1 MFYARL
7 DQLCRESGTSVAA
20 VAENV
25 LHVSSGAPTFWK
37 KGASPKAAIVAI
49 AARHFGVSADFL
61 LGLTTEK
68 RALDNARSLDEDE
81 SRLVDALRSAPEAVR
96 QAVFGM
102 ASSALE
108 SERPAPGDP
117 SQANDPASWHLS
129 QTNNPTPR
137 NLSLA
142 DGPASVEPA
151 HAPRRA
157 EIRPFPPPKAQPK
170 KPARAYKGVEGRA
183 AAGPPI
189 TAVPEDE
196 RRILVPVKYTG
207 EQYFIVQAEGDSMLG
222 ILNDG
227 DYCVFNKRGV
237 FDSGHIALVQV
248 DGPTDQPDATIKRV
262 YRRPGNKV
270 ELRSENPK
278 YLPMLYPAEEVV
290 LMGELV
296 AVLPQNETT

>member
-7 DQLCRESGTSVAA
+7 VELCKESGTSVAA
-20 VAENV
+20 VAEDV

-37 KGASPKAAIVAI
+37 RGASPKAAIVAI

-68 RALDNARSLDEDE
+68 RALDSARSLDEDE
-81 SRLVDALRSAPEAVR
+81 SRLVDALRTAPETVR
-96 QAVFGM
+96 QAVLGM
-102 ASSALE
+102 AASALE
-108 SERPAPGDP
+108 SESLTPGDP
-117 SQANDPASWHLS
+117 SQANA
-129 QTNNPTPR
+129 PTPR
-137 NLSLA
+137 GLSLA
-142 DGPASVEPA
+142 DGPALGEPA

-157 EIRPFPPPKAQPK
+157 EIRPFPPAKVQPK

-237 FDSGHIALVQV
+237 FDNGHIALVQV

-296 AVLPQNETT
+296 AVLPQNETP

>member
-7 DQLCRESGTSVAA
+7 VELCKEAGTSVAA
-20 VAENV
+20 VAEDV

-37 KGASPKAAIVAI
+37 KGASPKASIVMI
-49 AARHFGVSADFL
+49 AARHFGVSADYL
-61 LGLTTEK
+61 LGLTSEK
-68 RALDNARSLDEDE
+68 RTLNSARSLDEDE
-81 SRLVDALRSAPEAVR
+81 SRLVDALRAAPDSIR
-96 QAVFGM
+96 QAVLGM

-108 SERPAPGDP
+108 SQNPAPMD
-117 SQANDPASWHLS
+117 SLKASGLS
-129 QTNNPTPR
+129 
-137 NLSLA
+137 SA
-142 DGPASVEPA
+142 DSAS
-151 HAPRRA
+151 RRSS
-157 EIRPFPPPKAQPK
+157 IRPFPPIKIQPQK
-170 KPARAYKGVEGRA
+170 SSRAWKGVEGRA

-196 RRILVPVKYTG
+196 RRILVPVKFTG

-222 ILNDG
+222 IVNDG
-227 DYCVFNKRGV
+227 DYCVFNKHGT
-237 FDSGHIALVQV
+237 FDNGRIALVQV

-262 YRRPGNKV
+262 YRRPGDKV

-278 YLPMLYPAEEVV
+278 YLPMFYPAEEVV

>member
-7 DQLCRESGTSVAA
+7 VELCKEAGTSVAA
-20 VAENV
+20 VAEDV

-37 KGASPKAAIVAI
+37 KGASPKASIVAI
-49 AARHFGVSADFL
+49 AARHFGVSADYL
-61 LGLTTEK
+61 LGLTSEK
-68 RALDNARSLDEDE
+68 RTLNSARSLDEDE
-81 SRLVDALRSAPEAVR
+81 SRLVDALRAAPDSIR
-96 QAVFGM
+96 QAVLGM

-108 SERPAPGDP
+108 SQTPAPMDSLKAGGLSSAD
-117 SQANDPASWHLS
+117 SAS
-129 QTNNPTPR
+129 
-137 NLSLA
+137 
-142 DGPASVEPA
+142 
-151 HAPRRA
+151 RRSS
-157 EIRPFPPPKAQPK
+157 IRPFPPAKIQPQK
-170 KPARAYKGVEGRA
+170 SSRAWKSVEGRA

-196 RRILVPVKYTG
+196 RRILVPVKFTG

-222 ILNDG
+222 IVNDG
-227 DYCVFNKRGV
+227 DYCVFNKHGT
-237 FDSGHIALVQV
+237 FDNGRIALVQV

-262 YRRPGNKV
+262 YRRPGDKV

-278 YLPMLYPAEEVV
+278 YLPMFYPAEEVV

>member
-7 DQLCRESGTSVAA
+7 VELCKESGTSVAA
-20 VAENV
+20 VAEDV

-68 RALDNARSLDEDE
+68 RALDARSLDEDE
-81 SRLVDALRSAPEAVR
+81 SRLVDALRAAPETVR
-96 QAVFGM
+96 QAVLGM
-102 ASSALE
+102 AASALE
-108 SERPAPGDP
+108 SQNLDPGDPSQAHSPASWYPSLTRAPGDP
-117 SQANDPASWHLS
+117 SQTHDPAS
-129 QTNNPTPR
+129 
-137 NLSLA
+137 
-142 DGPASVEPA
+142 GEPV

-157 EIRPFPPPKAQPK
+157 EIRPFLPAKAQPK

-189 TAVPEDE
+189 TTVPEDE

>member
-7 DQLCRESGTSVAA
+7 DQLCKEAGTSVAA
-20 VAENV
+20 VAEDV

-68 RALDNARSLDEDE
+68 RTLDGARSLNEDE
-81 SRLVDALRSAPEAVR
+81 TRLVDALRAAPEPLR
-96 QAVFGM
+96 QAALGM
-102 ASSALE
+102 AASALG
-108 SERPAPGDP
+108 SQSPVPGDR
-117 SQANDPASWHLS
+117 SQNGFAS
-129 QTNNPTPR
+129 
-137 NLSLA
+137 
-142 DGPASVEPA
+142 GEPA
-151 HAPRRA
+151 QDTPPRRA
-157 EIRPFPPPKAQPK
+157 EIRPFPPAKLPPK
-170 KPARAYKGVEGRA
+170 KPARALKGVEGRA

-207 EQYFIVQAEGDSMLG
+207 EQYFIVQAEGDSMAG
-222 ILNDG
+222 ILGDG
-227 DYCVFNKRGV
+227 DYCVFNKYSS
-237 FDSGHIALVQV
+237 FDNGRIALVQV

-262 YRRPGNKV
+262 YRRGDKV

-296 AVLPQNETT
+296 AVLPQNGTA

>member
-1 MFYARL
+1 VFYARL
-7 DQLCRESGTSVAA
+7 VELCKESGTSVAA
-20 VAENV
+20 VAEDV

-81 SRLVDALRSAPEAVR
+81 SRLVDALRAAPETVR
-96 QAVFGM
+96 QAVLGM
-102 ASSALE
+102 AASALE
-108 SERPAPGDP
+108 SQGLALGDP
-117 SQANDPASWHLS
+117 SQTQCPASGS
-129 QTNNPTPR
+129 
-137 NLSLA
+137 
-142 DGPASVEPA
+142 A
-151 HAPRRA
+151 HPAPRRA
-157 EIRPFPPPKAQPK
+157 EIRPFPPAKAQQK
-170 KPARAYKGVEGRA
+170 KPVRAYKGVEGRA

-222 ILNDG
+222 LIGDG
-227 DYCVFNKRGV
+227 DYCVFNKYGV
-237 FDSGHIALVQV
+237 FDNGHIALAQV

-296 AVLPQNETT
+296 AVLPQSAVEK

>member
-7 DQLCRESGTSVAA
+7 DQLCKESGTSVAA
-20 VAENV
+20 VAEDV

-61 LGLTTEK
+61 LGLTSEK
-68 RALDNARSLDEDE
+68 RALSNARSLDEDE
-81 SRLVDALRSAPEAVR
+81 SRLVDALRAAPETVRRAVL
-96 QAVFGM
+96 GM

-108 SERPAPGDP
+108 PQSPAEP
-117 SQANDPASWHLS
+117 S
-129 QTNNPTPR
+129 R
-137 NLSLA
+137 A
-142 DGPASVEPA
+142 DGPVSSDPA

-157 EIRPFPPPKAQPK
+157 EIRPFPSAKAQQK

-207 EQYFIVQAEGDSMLG
+207 EQYFIVEAEGDSMLG
-222 ILNDG
+222 ILNNG

-237 FDSGHIALVQV
+237 FDNGRVALVQV

-278 YLPMLYPAEEVV
+278 YLPMVYPAEEVV

-296 AVLPQNETT
+296 AVLPQNETI